1 MFHQIFNACH
11 LPKGNAFS
19 KLYVILLS
27 LKVCENEWDQIA
39 VRDLRDTSE
48 NILNSKSYKRAT
60 YQDIK
65 INNKIIEIKRSLARY
80 PIQRL
85 EDPLLRSRLSDEIEL
100 S

>member
-1 MFHQIFNACH
+1 MPLN
-11 LPKGNAFS
+11 KGNAFS

-85 EDPLLRSRLSDEIEL
+85 EDPLLRFRLSDDIEL